1 MGRAYLLIWEM
12 NLSGGSVVKKLP
24 GKAGDTGDGGLIPGL
39 GRPLEEEMATH
50 SSILAWRIPW
60 TEEPGGLQSIGWQRV
75 GHDWAHTHLG
85 LAQGLRV
92 VNIVVAQYP
101 FPGTEDCFQEPLF
114 EYQNPW
120 ILKCLY
126 VIYTHPLAFF
136 RSSLHNTWFLLQCKW
151 YANSCQ
157 CRVNSN
163 FVFFWNFPFFF
174 RLLLYFPLR
183 LVECADGYGYGRM
196 TVLLEHVREGR
207 REMPEDEIAV
217 VGRVCFKCLI
227 RCAKEFAF
235 SPSCNGN
242 LL

>member
-1 MGRAYLLIWEM
+1 
-12 NLSGGSVVKKLP
+12 
-24 GKAGDTGDGGLIPGL
+24 
-39 GRPLEEEMATH
+39 MATH

-60 TEEPGGLQSIGWQRV
+60 TEEPGGLQSIRWQRV
-75 GHDWAHTHLG
+75 RHNWAHTHLG

-92 VNIVVAQYP
+92 VNIVVAQYL

-163 FVFFWNFPFFF
+163 LVFLKLSFFF
-174 RLLLYFPLR
+174 PT
-183 LVECADGYGYGRM
+183 
-196 TVLLEHVREGR
+196 TVVFSIEVGWMCRWIWIWKDDCVIGTCER
-207 REMPEDEIAV
+207 REKRNAWRWDCSGWQGLLQV
-217 VGRVCFKCLI
+217 
-227 RCAKEFAF
+227 
-235 SPSCNGN
+235 SCK
-242 LL
+242 LC